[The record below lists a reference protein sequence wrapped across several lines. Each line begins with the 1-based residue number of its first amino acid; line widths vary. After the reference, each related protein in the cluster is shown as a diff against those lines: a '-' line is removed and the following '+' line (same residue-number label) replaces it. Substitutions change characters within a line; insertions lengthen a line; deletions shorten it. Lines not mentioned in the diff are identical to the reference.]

1 MLQLKLLQIDFSI
14 QKNIFLSGEV
24 KYFGINKSTIFKI
37 FIITFDVLKGRHILT
52 VKPYYVKIKNNNMF
66 L

>member
-1 MLQLKLLQIDFSI
+1 MEKW
-14 QKNIFLSGEV
+14 N

-37 FIITFDVLKGRHILT
+37 FIITFDVLKSRHILT
-52 VKPYYVKIKNNNMF
+52 VKPYYVKIKNNNNNNNNMI